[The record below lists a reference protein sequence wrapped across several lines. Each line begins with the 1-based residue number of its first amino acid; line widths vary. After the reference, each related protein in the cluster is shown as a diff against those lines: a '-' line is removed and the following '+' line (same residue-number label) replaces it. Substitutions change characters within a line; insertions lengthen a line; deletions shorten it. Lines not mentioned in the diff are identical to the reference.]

1 MGSQRVGREL
11 VTELNWGVVSCK
23 QVCSMDKNDE
33 KLQLNILEYEKEL
46 TEDVFYKVFQF
57 IF

>member
-1 MGSQRVGREL
+1 
-11 VTELNWGVVSCK
+11 
-23 QVCSMDKNDE
+23 MDKNDE